1 MKLRK
6 LSTVSLALLFSFGM
20 LNSSCD
26 KVKDLVSVNI
36 PLQTVE
42 YEFEIP
48 PLEEGEVTLGDFNI
62 RFDMDSAIKANA
74 PQFSTENI
82 RKVRVTSVNVS
93 TSNST
98 TTDHL
103 GVFSTATARANSNV
117 NTDITT
123 IASLSNNPDTKV
135 QSVDFTVDKDKELKS
150 YFVKATSFS
159 YVIAGVARRA
169 TTTTLNAT
177 VKVKFDIEVGP

>member
-26 KVKDLVSVNI
+26 KVKELVAVNI

-42 YEFEIP
+42 YDFEIP
-48 PLEEGEVTLGDFNI
+48 ALQEGEVTLGDFDV

-82 RKVRVTSVNVS
+82 RKVRVLSVNVS

-98 TTDHL
+98 ETDHL
-103 GVFSTATARANSNV
+103 GVFSTATARASSDV
-117 NTDITT
+117 NTELTT

-150 YFVKATSFS
+150 YFINATSFT
-159 YVIAGVARRA
+159 YTIAGIARRA
-169 TTTTLNAT
+169 TTTPLQAT

>member
-6 LSTVSLALLFSFGM
+6 LSTVSLALLLSLGM

-42 YEFEIP
+42 YDFEIP
-48 PLEEGEVTLGDFNI
+48 PLEEGEVTLGDFDV
-62 RFDMDSAIKANA
+62 RFDMDSAIKANT

-82 RKVRVTSVNVS
+82 RKVRVTSVNVT

-98 TTDHL
+98 ETDHL
-103 GVFSTATARANSNV
+103 GVFSAATARGSSNV
-117 NTDITT
+117 NTDLTS
-123 IASLSNNPDTKV
+123 IATLSNNPDTKV

-150 YFVKATSFS
+150 YFVKANSFS
-159 YVIAGVARRA
+159 YVITGVARRA